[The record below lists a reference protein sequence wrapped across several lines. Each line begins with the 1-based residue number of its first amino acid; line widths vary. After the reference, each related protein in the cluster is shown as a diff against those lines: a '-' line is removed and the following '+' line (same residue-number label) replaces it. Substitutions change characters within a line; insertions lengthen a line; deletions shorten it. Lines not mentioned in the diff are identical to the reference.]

1 MVLMAGEAEEGELH
15 VRDGEGDISP
25 LFVAAVV
32 GAVNSGE
39 QAAVHDLTYDLHE
52 ADMADLIAVLPSG
65 DREALLGLLG
75 TGLNYQV
82 LTELEESVRDD
93 VIDVLPAETLA
104 EAIRELD
111 SDDAVYLL
119 EDLGE
124 REQIEILS
132 RLPEPDREAVKRS
145 LDYPEDSAGRLM
157 QSAFVAVPPFW
168 TVGQTIDYMRTAE
181 NLPDNF
187 FEIFI
192 VGPGYHLI
200 GTIPVSRILR
210 TRRAFSVQDIMDADR
225 TLIPVEEDQ
234 EDVAH
239 RFERYNLVSAAVVDA
254 DRRLVGV
261 ITIDDVVDVIQEEAS
276 EDIRLLGGVGGEG
289 IADTVW
295 ETARRRL
302 IWLLANLGTAIAASL
317 VISLFDAAIGQ
328 MVALAVLMPIVAS
341 MGGNAG
347 TQTMTV
353 AVRAIATRDLVPL
366 NAGRIVTR
374 EILVGLLNG
383 VAFAVI
389 LGAVAFFWFD
399 QSRLGVVIAIAMVV
413 NMLVAGISGILV
425 PLALDKLDID
435 PAIASSVFVTTVT
448 DVVGFFA
455 FLGLAALW
463 LV

>member
-1 MVLMAGEAEEGELH
+1 MAGEAEEGELH

-111 SDDAVYLL
+111 SDDALYLL

-132 RLPEPDREAVKRS
+132 RLPEPDREAVRRG

-192 VGPGYHLI
+192 VDPGYHLI

-210 TRRAFSVQDIMDADR
+210 TGRAFSVQDIMDADR

-295 ETARRRL
+295 ETARSRF

-317 VISLFDAAIGQ
+317 VISLFDATIGQ

-389 LGAVAFFWFD
+389 LGALAFFWFD

>member
-39 QAAVHDLTYDLHE
+39 QAAVQDLTYDLHE

-104 EAIRELD
+104 EAIGELD

-225 TLIPVEEDQ
+225 TLIPAEEDQ

-239 RFERYNLVSAAVVDA
+239 RFERYNLVSAAV
-254 DRRLVGV
+254 RRLVGV

-295 ETARRRL
+295 ETARRRF
-302 IWLLANLGTAIAASL
+302 IWLLANLGASIAASL

-463 LV
+463 LI

>member
-1 MVLMAGEAEEGELH
+1 MAGEAEEGELH

-104 EAIRELD
+104 EAIGELD
-111 SDDAVYLL
+111 LDDAVYLL

-225 TLIPVEEDQ
+225 TLIPAEEDQ

-295 ETARRRL
+295 ETARRRF
-302 IWLLANLGTAIAASL
+302 IWLLANLGAAIAASL